1 MRWIALTLAFAAGLA
16 TGETDG
22 ASTPIRAGGPTVG
35 VVVDQTRCT
44 DSRAVAEARREV
56 ARLRASGTPAELR
69 VTHSPAQTLAAASTL
84 VVRGADRLV
93 TYGADHAAV
102 ADALAGQVA
111 VTARR

>member
-22 ASTPIRAGGPTVG
+22 ASTPVRAGGPAVG
-35 VVVDQTRCT
+35 VVVDQTRGA
-44 DSRAVAEARREV
+44 DPRAVAEARREV

-69 VTHSPAQTLAAASTL
+69 VTHSPAQTAAAASTL

-93 TYGADHAAV
+93 TYGETHAAV
-102 ADALAGQVA
+102 AGALDGRVA

>member
-1 MRWIALTLAFAAGLA
+1 MRWITLTLVFAAGLA

-22 ASTPIRAGGPTVG
+22 SSAPVRTGGPAVG
-35 VVVDQTRCT
+35 VVVDQTRGA
-44 DSRAVAEARREV
+44 DPRAVADARRDV